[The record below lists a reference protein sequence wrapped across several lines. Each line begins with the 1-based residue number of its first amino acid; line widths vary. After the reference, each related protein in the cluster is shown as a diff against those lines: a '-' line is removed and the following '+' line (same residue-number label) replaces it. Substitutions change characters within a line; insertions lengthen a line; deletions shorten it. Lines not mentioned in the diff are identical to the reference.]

1 MSRLTVYSRSV
12 ARLALPAALV
22 LLALLALPAARHFL
36 ERSMTLHMLVQYP
49 LLALCGALLAG
60 RLPAGWIKPDPAGGA
75 GNGWNAHGM
84 TGLFASAVIL
94 AILMIPRVLDLALVS
109 APAELAKMAALLFC
123 GAAIRLS
130 WQAAGWLVQ
139 GFFLGQVLPM
149 TAVVGTLYESS
160 PVRVCNAYLLG
171 DQVLLG
177 RLLVWIAAGVALAWL
192 AGLFRHLMRSDAGPT
207 HNVDKKAL

>member
-1 MSRLTVYSRSV
+1 MSRQSIFSRGAAWLT
-12 ARLALPAALV
+12 LPATLM
-22 LLALLALPAARHFL
+22 LLALLALPVTRRFL
-36 ERSMTLHMLVQYP
+36 EGSMTLHMLVQYP
-49 LLALCGALLAG
+49 LLMLCGALLAS
-60 RLPAGWIKPDPAGGA
+60 RLPAVCLKPDPAGRRA

-94 AILMIPRVLDLALVS
+94 AILMIPRVLDLALIS
-109 APAELAKMAALLFC
+109 PAVEFAKMAALLFC
-123 GAAIRLS
+123 GAAMRLS

-149 TAVVGTLYESS
+149 SVVVGTLYESS

-192 AGLFRHLMRSDAGPT
+192 AGLFRSLMQSDAGPIQ
-207 HNVDKKAL
+207 NVG

>member
-1 MSRLTVYSRSV
+1 MSRLTIFSRSI
-12 ARLALPAALV
+12 ARLTLPVALV
-22 LLALLALPAARHFL
+22 LPALLALPAARHFL

-60 RLPAGWIKPDPAGGA
+60 RLPAGWIKPDRIGRSAQ
-75 GNGWNAHGM
+75 NDWNAHGM

-123 GAAIRLS
+123 GAAMRLS
-130 WQAAGWLVQ
+130 WQAASWLVQ

-192 AGLFRHLMRSDAGPT
+192 AGLFRRLMRSDTGPT
-207 HNVDKKAL
+207 QNVG

>member
-1 MSRLTVYSRSV
+1 M
-12 ARLALPAALV
+12 
-22 LLALLALPAARHFL
+22 LLALLALPVARRFL
-36 ERSMTLHMLVQYP
+36 EGSMTLHMLVQYP
-49 LLALCGALLAG
+49 LLMLCGALLAS
-60 RLPAGWIKPDPAGGA
+60 RLPAVCLKPDPAGRSA
-75 GNGWNAHGM
+75 GNGWNAHGI

-94 AILMIPRVLDLALVS
+94 AILMIPRVLDLALIS
-109 APAELAKMAALLFC
+109 PAVEFSKMAALLFC
-123 GAAIRLS
+123 GAALRLS

-149 TAVVGTLYESS
+149 SVVVGTLYESS

-192 AGLFRHLMRSDAGPT
+192 AGLFRSLMRSDAGPIQ
-207 HNVDKKAL
+207 NVG